1 MPAHARKKSQ
11 PYPRPHR
18 AFASNLQAPGPD
30 HTPLSSDFGRRAFIR
45 LMKCKVQTRVWYS
58 WRMFHARTKRQR
70 QTLRRHTEMQRT
82 ASIFRHFVAWKCL
95 SNQLLETSC
104 VIRTTITRWKQLLLG
119 RGMNRWREMT
129 ERARRQRGLGQRA
142 VLRWVRRHQ
151 ARALAAWVQLV
162 SDGRRRRRV
171 VLHAA
176 RRWGQRSV
184 AMAVDRWREM
194 TERSRVCRLV
204 AHTRILCSS
213 LLSSKS
219 VRCVMKSCFSCWRV
233 LCIVSKTGRAASTS
247 ILSLTAS
254 LNLVESIRQDVDNSV
269 ALTQHAY
276 VRLAS
281 DLEAEKQR
289 SLRMLIALEGAQA
302 LSCEDDLA
310 EAFLQFTSCVQYRR
324 RTIRTWVDASF
335 NRNEKQKLRDYVAMW
350 RILASSK
357 KRSGSLACQKDL
369 ADARLELVC
378 TFVNRI
384 ATKWLTLTR
393 ARALAAWVQ
402 LVSDGRRRR
411 RVVLHA
417 ARRWGQRSVAMA
429 VDRWREMAAATSA
442 AFAAALFASF
452 SCSAA
457 ASASFLD

>member
-18 AFASNLQAPGPD
+18 AFVSNLQAPGPD

-82 ASIFRHFVAWKCL
+82 ASLFRHFVAWKCL

-104 VIRTTITRWKQLLLG
+104 VIRRTITRWKQLLLG

-194 TERSRVCRLV
+194 TERARRQSDMEALSSEMIRLREENSELIVKSRNRLLIHDDADRELRDEIQRLQNTLVQRDLFVSKLV
-204 AHTRILCSS
+204 AHIKQLPSS
-213 LLSSKS
+213 E
-219 VRCVMKSCFSCWRV
+219 
-233 LCIVSKTGRAASTS
+233 TG
-247 ILSLTAS
+247 
-254 LNLVESIRQDVDNSV
+254 D
-269 ALTQHAY
+269 
-276 VRLAS
+276 
-281 DLEAEKQR
+281 
-289 SLRMLIALEGAQA
+289 
-302 LSCEDDLA
+302 
-310 EAFLQFTSCVQYRR
+310 
-324 RTIRTWVDASF
+324 
-335 NRNEKQKLRDYVAMW
+335 
-350 RILASSK
+350 
-357 KRSGSLACQKDL
+357 
-369 ADARLELVC
+369 
-378 TFVNRI
+378 
-384 ATKWLTLTR
+384 
-393 ARALAAWVQ
+393 
-402 LVSDGRRRR
+402 
-411 RVVLHA
+411 
-417 ARRWGQRSVAMA
+417 
-429 VDRWREMAAATSA
+429 
-442 AFAAALFASF
+442 
-452 SCSAA
+452 
-457 ASASFLD
+457 